1 MSTKLIDFDKVSNWK
16 SVKCLEFFNWNWH
29 RNVVEYFIICDE
41 TENIYVI
48 IFHFL
53 VHIWRSF
60 YLEFFWS
67 GSLVLQEKVVGEWYH
82 RKRWL
87 INFCFQFRN
96 NWPCICAP
104 VLSWAEM
111 LRQGQGWRGLGQCSR
126 VWCCWEVF
134 SRSGRAVDWVQRG
147 PDWWWPGNEKTGSSP
162 WSTWSPQ
169 LL

>member
-1 MSTKLIDFDKVSNWK
+1 MFGV
-16 SVKCLEFFNWNWH
+16 FNWNWH

-87 INFCFQFRN
+87 INFCFQFKN
-96 NWPCICAP
+96 NWPWICAP
-104 VLSWAEM
+104 VLSWAGM
-111 LRQGQGWRGLGQCSR
+111 LGRGNVGEGWVS
-126 VWCCWEVF
+126 VWCCWQVF
-134 SRSGRAVDWVQRG
+134 SRSERAVDWAWRG
-147 PDWWWPGNEKTGSSP
+147 PDWWWPRNERVSLDGRWVPGS
-162 WSTWSPQ
+162 
-169 LL
+169 